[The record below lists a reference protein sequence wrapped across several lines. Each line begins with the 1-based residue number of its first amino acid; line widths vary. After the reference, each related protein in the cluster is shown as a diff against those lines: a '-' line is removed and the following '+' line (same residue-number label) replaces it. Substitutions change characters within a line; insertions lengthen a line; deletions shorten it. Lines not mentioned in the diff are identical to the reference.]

1 MAEKIPLVLNG
12 GGVEQLQSTDTFA
25 VGASNILING
35 GFDFFQ
41 RQVPGTLTSRAD
53 DTYGPDRWV
62 VLTQTA
68 AVQVAQIGGTEA
80 PCAGQLKQNQASAQR
95 MGLAQIVEY
104 SNSMP
109 MRGRNIIF
117 QGKLNCSS
125 EQAIRYAVV
134 EWTDTADT
142 VTSDIVDDWT
152 DTTYESGNFFIAG
165 LNIVAVG
172 SVTPAAVG
180 YTTFS
185 ITGSVSAA
193 CNNLIVFIWTEGTA
207 AQDVTLSVSSAG
219 LYPGTILQSWN
230 PRPIGLEL
238 FLCQRYYEKSYNVAT
253 APGTALGPGP
263 SIRIIINAN
272 TAYYGEKY
280 YLVPKR
286 VSTTPTIYS
295 LYSGNSGVIAEYNP
309 SVVWVADRDVIVSG
323 PSQIGWGN
331 LACAGLT
338 ANNTMRYHWAC
349 DAEL

>member
-12 GGVEQLQSTDTFA
+12 GGVEQLQSTDTLA
-25 VGASNILING
+25 VAANNILING

-41 RQVPGTLTSRAD
+41 RQAPSILTSRAD

-68 AVQVAQIGGTEA
+68 SVQTVQIGGTES
-80 PCAGQLKQNQASAQR
+80 PNAGQIKQNQASAQR

-117 QGKLNCSS
+117 QGKLSCSS

-152 DTTYESGNFFIAG
+152 DTTYESGSFFIAG

-172 SVTPAAVG
+172 SVTPGAVG
-180 YTTFS
+180 YTPFS

-207 AQDVTLSVSSAG
+207 AQDVTLNFSSVG

-230 PRPIGLEL
+230 PRPIGQEMQ
-238 FLCQRYYEKSYNVAT
+238 LCQRYYERSGSLVH
-253 APGTALGPGP
+253 APGVGSQNYEFEIKTAAKFYTPILLW
-263 SIRIIINAN
+263 
-272 TAYYGEKY
+272 T
-280 YLVPKR
+280 VPKR
-286 VSTTPTIYS
+286 TSSPTVTIYS
-295 LYSGNSGVIAEYNP
+295 VDTDTAGYFAEHGAGFAYI
-309 SVVWVADRDVIVSG
+309 ADRVAAVGATSYLYAMLGSASMTPDNYVWFHFTSE
-323 PSQIGWGN
+323 
-331 LACAGLT
+331 
-338 ANNTMRYHWAC
+338 
-349 DAEL
+349 AEL